1 MKRKIFII
9 SILFVFF
16 IQLNAQTNQCDSFLV
31 QFIGEKDN
39 DYEFELINNS
49 KDTLYLF
56 DSYLN
61 ENLYQSKY
69 LHRYDKKTKQCK
81 LSFLPLLPFLSVRHN
96 DLIVLEGNKVAHIGQ
111 VLYHFRLIPPHS
123 KNAIVI
129 SKSAFYS
136 EDYVKEVYPQ
146 KISKFDTIK
155 FRKSKH
161 KKCDTVI
168 VEFALYKNI
177 DLLNSKDAYYFDEFN
192 FNEQALSYIVLSV
205 SVNQ

>member
-9 SILFVFF
+9 NILFIFF
-16 IQLNAQTNQCDSFLV
+16 VQLNAQTNQCNSFLV

-39 DYEFELINNS
+39 NFKFEIINNS
-49 KDTLYLF
+49 IDTLYLF

-69 LHRYDKKTKQCK
+69 LHRFDVQKKQCK
-81 LSFLPLLPFLSVRHN
+81 LSLLPLLPFLSVRYS
-96 DLIVLEGNKVAHIGQ
+96 DLVILGENKVANKWQ
-111 VLYHFRLIPPHS
+111 VLYHFKAIPPNGGHT
-123 KNAIVI
+123 IVI

-161 KKCDTVI
+161 KKCSTVI

-177 DLLNSKDAYYFDEFN
+177 DLLISENAYYFDEFN
-192 FNEQALSYIVLSV
+192 FNEQALSFTVLSIA
-205 SVNQ
+205 VN